1 MGISSDGSTSLLT
14 KLNLLLNH
22 MRQIKHLRSQVTFGN
37 LQSVFSREIFVNFVC
52 LQVASETK
60 VCQC

>member
-37 LQSVFSREIFVNFVC
+37 LQSVFSREIFVIV
-52 LQVASETK
+52 VVDVVIAVT
-60 VCQC
+60 